1 MRLERSR
8 ESEEVGLEKSVDREV
23 TLERSKEIE
32 ELSPE

>member
-8 ESEEVGLEKSVDREV
+8 ESEVGLEKSVDREV

-32 ELSPE
+32 ELSPD